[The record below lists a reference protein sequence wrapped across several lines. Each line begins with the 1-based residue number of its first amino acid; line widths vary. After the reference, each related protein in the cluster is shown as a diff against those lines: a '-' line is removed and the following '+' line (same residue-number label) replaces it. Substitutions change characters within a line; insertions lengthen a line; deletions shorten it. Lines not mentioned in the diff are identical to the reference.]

1 MKKNSCVIEFE
12 NVTRR
17 FGKIEAVGDLSLRV
31 AKGRI
36 FALLGKNGAGKTT
49 LIKMMLGQLRPD
61 SGTVRVLGLDPC
73 RHNLEIRRKIG
84 YVPERPRLYEW
95 MSAEEIGRFAGAFYT
110 PRYLEEF
117 LRLLD
122 QFRIDPSAKIK
133 NLSKGL
139 AAQVSL
145 ALALAGKPEILI
157 LDEPTGGL
165 DTLVRRSFTE
175 SIIEWA
181 AGGKTIFLSS
191 HQVSEVERFADDIG
205 LIKKGVLVR
214 QEPLESIKERTK
226 RIVLTFDK
234 ILPEDDSVE
243 RALRKF
249 FTEPICVTRSGR
261 MIEIV
266 GLGTFDNLPKPG
278 TEIAEARLCSC
289 DCVSMTLEDIFI
301 ASVQ

>member
-1 MKKNSCVIEFE
+1 MNTTPYTIQFE
-12 NVTRR
+12 NVSRR
-17 FGKIEAVGDLSLRV
+17 FGKVEAVSNLSLRV
-31 AKGRI
+31 AEGRI

-49 LIKMMLGQLRPD
+49 LIKMMLGQLRP
-61 SGTVRVLGLDPC
+61 SFGTVRVLGLDPC
-73 RHNLEIRRKIG
+73 EHNLEIRRRIG

-110 PRYLEEF
+110 PNYMDEF
-117 LRLLD
+117 LRLLG
-122 QFRIDPSAKIK
+122 QFHIDPSAKIK

-145 ALALAGKPEILI
+145 ALALAGDPELLI

-165 DTLVRRSFTE
+165 DVIVRRSFIE

-181 AGGKTIFLSS
+181 AAGKTIFLSS

-214 QEPLESIKERTK
+214 EEPLESIKERTK
-226 RIVLTFDK
+226 RIVLTFDA
-234 ILPEDDSVE
+234 ILSEDGSVE
-243 RALRKF
+243 QALRKH
-249 FTEPICVTRSGR
+249 FTEPISIARSGR
-261 MIEIV
+261 MVEIV
-266 GLGTFDNLPKPG
+266 GLGTFDNLPKVG
-278 TEIAEARLCSC
+278 TAIAGARICSC

-301 ASVQ
+301 ASVE